1 MALDLRANTAVDVLI
16 GPFVDSTDGNTE
28 ETGLTISQADVL
40 LSKNGQAL
48 TQKNDAN
55 AAAHDANGYYNCPL
69 NATDTNT
76 EGNLV
81 LIVHEAGSLP
91 VRHEFNVMAEAAWDS
106 LYVAKDDGFMDV
118 NIKTVGRTD
127 TQETEANNLEAAC
140 AAYSA
145 ERGLTGTA
153 LPAAAADAAG
163 GLPLSDAGGLDLDTL
178 LARLDAAISTR
189 STYAG
194 ADTAGTTTLLSRI
207 VGTLLAGNHSPQSGD
222 AFARLGAAGAGL
234 TALGDERLQELAAP
248 NLPADIDTLIARL
261 TAERAAYL
269 DAAISSRLAPTGTLA
284 RVTLTDT
291 VTTYTGNTPQTADGA
306 TAFTR
311 VLLAL
316 PAFAPDAAGGLP
328 TTTKITDARLGV
340 LTDWIDGGR
349 LDLILDARAP
359 AATALS
365 NTLWTDAKAGFIDVS
380 ISSRGTGIA
389 MDAAGVRAALG
400 LNLANL
406 DTQLADKPS
415 IAAVEARTLLAASY
429 ATAANQTT
437 LLTRASE
444 ARLAKLDVTGTLATH
459 TAADVKIAIEATG
472 SYLALVKD
480 VTDKMVTG
488 LELDDAVYRWTAN
501 ALELAPGGAGGG
513 SATIENQE
521 LILSDIDLIK
531 KIGGGGR

>member
-1 MALDLRANTAVDVLI
+1 MTSGAGIYAAGQTLGNGMTLVGVGDNRYDLDASIHGTL
-16 GPFVDSTDGNTE
+16 
-28 ETGLTISQADVL
+28 
-40 LSKNGQAL
+40 
-48 TQKNDAN
+48 
-55 AAAHDANGYYNCPL
+55 
-69 NATDTNT
+69 DTVT
-76 EGNLV
+76 
-81 LIVHEAGSLP
+81 
-91 VRHEFNVMAEAAWDS
+91 
-106 LYVAKDDGFMDV
+106 
-118 NIKTVGRTD
+118 T
-127 TQETEANNLEAAC
+127 
-140 AAYSA
+140 
-145 ERGLTGTA
+145 LTGHT
-153 LPAAAADAAG
+153 
-163 GLPLSDAGGLDLDTL
+163 
-178 LARLDAAISTR
+178 
-189 STYAG
+189 
-194 ADTAGTTTLLSRI
+194 
-207 VGTLLAGNHSPQSGD
+207 PQSGD

-380 ISSRGTGIA
+380 ISSRGTGTA

-459 TAADVKIAIEATG
+459 TAADVKIAIEAAG
-472 SYLALVKD
+472 SYLASVKD

-488 LELDDAVYRWTAN
+488 LELDGAVYRWTAN
-501 ALELAPGGAGGG
+501 ALELAGGG
-513 SATIENQE
+513 SATVENQE